1 MARPSKY
8 SKEVETKICTAIA
21 NGVPLKYAAMAG
33 GISGETMR
41 RWMID
46 GEAGLEPYVGFLEAV
61 KEAEEKAV
69 PTLLLVIR
77 NHATK
82 NWTAAAWM
90 LERMHPEEFARQR
103 LELTGANGG
112 PIEHQVAPIQF
123 NVVPPPNADKAS
135 EE

>member
-1 MARPSKY
+1 MARPTKY
-8 SKEVETKICTAIA
+8 TKETEAKICTALA
-21 NGVPLKYAAMAG
+21 AGVPRKWAAAAG
-33 GISGETMR
+33 NISQQTFET
-41 RWMID
+41 WMKAS
-46 GEAGLEPYVGFLEAV
+46 EAGTDYLGFFDSV